1 MATLDMK
8 YGVISAD
15 DHVQE
20 APDVWTNR
28 MSKAKFGDDIPHI
41 VELPEGSQT
50 WALGGNEQGFGGLA
64 RIAGVKA
71 KVRTWDEV
79 PLSTYVASER
89 LKILDQEE
97 VDASVLFPNII
108 GITNQN
114 FQKEGSEEF
123 RLACIRA
130 YNDWLIE
137 EWQDYSP
144 RFIAQCVTPMW
155 DVKLC
160 VAEIYRAVKRGHKA
174 LVWHGAPHVL
184 GLKHFNDP
192 YWYPVFEACCD
203 LDVPL
208 CLHSTALPA
217 LPAWASLQDG
227 ARTALQVSMTFVSHM
242 EIVSNILYSGL
253 FERFPK
259 LKAISVESGVGWLP
273 YLLEELDHEF
283 EERKV
288 AQSTTLTRKPSEIF
302 RTNMWST
309 FWHERHGIKN
319 RDEIGVDKIMYS
331 TDYPHGTTTWP
342 KSVWCRTRSLQ
353 DVESVEE
360 RKKIL
365 MDNAIEL
372 YKLDVDASEIIQPL
386 YQPGPI
392 SVGPRPE
399 TAGAGSVA
407 HA

>member
-1 MATLDMK
+1 
-8 YGVISAD
+8 
-15 DHVQE
+15 
-20 APDVWTNR
+20 
-28 MSKAKFGDDIPHI
+28 
-41 VELPEGSQT
+41 
-50 WALGGNEQGFGGLA
+50 
-64 RIAGVKA
+64 VKA
-71 KVRTWDEV
+71 KVRTWDDV
-79 PLSTYVASER
+79 PRSTYVASER

-123 RLACIRA
+123 RLACIQA

-155 DVKLC
+155 DVDLC

-174 LVWHGAPHVL
+174 LAWHGAPHVL
-184 GLKHFNDP
+184 GLKYFNDP
-192 YWYPVFEACCD
+192 YWYPVFQACCD

-217 LPAWASLQDG
+217 LPAWESLQSG
-227 ARTALQVSMTFVSHM
+227 ARTALSVSMTFVSHM
-242 EIVSNILYSGL
+242 EIVSNILYSGV
-253 FERFPK
+253 FEQFPK

-288 AQSTTLTRKPSEIF
+288 AKSTTLTKKPSEIF

-309 FWHERHGIKN
+309 FWHERHGIRS

-353 DVESVEE
+353 DVVSVDD
-360 RKKIL
+360 RRKIL
-365 MDNAIEL
+365 MDNAIGL
-372 YKLDVDASEIIQPL
+372 YKLAVDKSQINQPL

-392 SVGPRPE
+392 TVGPRPE
-399 TAGAGSVA
+399 AAKPASGASV
-407 HA
+407 

>member
-1 MATLDMK
+1 MATLKMK

-20 APDVWTNR
+20 APDVWTKR

-41 VELPEGSQT
+41 VDLPDGSQT
-50 WALGGNEQGFGGLA
+50 WALGGTSKGFGGLA

-79 PLSTYVASER
+79 PRSTYVAAER

-123 RLACIRA
+123 RLACIQA

-155 DVKLC
+155 DVELC
-160 VAEIYRAVKRGHKA
+160 VAEIYRAVTRGHKA
-174 LVWHGAPHVL
+174 LTWHGAPHIL
-184 GLKHFNDP
+184 GLKYFNDP
-192 YWYPVFEACCD
+192 YWHPVFQACCD

-208 CLHSTALPA
+208 CLHSTAVPS
-217 LPAWASLQDG
+217 LPAWESLQGG
-227 ARTALQVSMTFVSHM
+227 ARTALSVSMTFVSHM
-242 EIVSNILYSGL
+242 EIVSNILYSGV
-253 FERFPK
+253 FEQFPK
-259 LKAISVESGVGWLP
+259 LKAIIVESGVGWLP

-283 EERKV
+283 EEREV
-288 AQSTTLTRKPSEIF
+288 AKNTTLTKKPSEIF
-302 RTNMWST
+302 RSNMSKKDPDGQ
-309 FWHERHGIKN
+309 RHRALQARCGQIAD
-319 RDEIGVDKIMYS
+319 RPASVPARPY
-331 TDYPHGTTTWP
+331 HRWP
-342 KSVWCRTRSLQ
+342 AARGCKACVWRQR
-353 DVESVEE
+353 V
-360 RKKIL
+360 IF
-365 MDNAIEL
+365 
-372 YKLDVDASEIIQPL
+372 
-386 YQPGPI
+386 
-392 SVGPRPE
+392 
-399 TAGAGSVA
+399 
-407 HA
+407 